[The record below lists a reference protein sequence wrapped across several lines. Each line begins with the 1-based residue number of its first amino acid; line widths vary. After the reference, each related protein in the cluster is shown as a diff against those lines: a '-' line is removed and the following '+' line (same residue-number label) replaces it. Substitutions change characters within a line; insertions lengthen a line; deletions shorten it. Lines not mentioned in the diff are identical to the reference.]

1 MIGGNE
7 LKVILVDDEQLALDY
22 LEIQLGKI
30 ENIEILGKFTS
41 PLAAIDQI
49 INEEVDIV
57 FLDIH
62 LPEVNG
68 IELAE
73 KILEE
78 KPEQT
83 IVFVTAYDEYAIKA
97 FELNAI
103 DYLMK
108 PVQLERLKET
118 IRRVVEREKQPSP
131 KKFPSLFIRVLGDF
145 TIEINGEKSE
155 FITWRTKK
163 AEELF
168 LYLLHHKDKLVRK
181 STLIELLWQEVELE
195 RANSLLYTTI
205 YYVRQTLRPYHNH
218 IRVKNA
224 SDGYVLETKD
234 VVLDVEKWKKEL
246 ASLPAINETTI
257 ERYTE
262 VMQQYK
268 GPYLQEYNYLWAEAD
283 QYRLEQQW
291 LTVALEIANFYL
303 QNNITQ
309 AKFWYSRICEFV
321 PETEEAHFALMKI
334 YAYENNH
341 SQVHKQFETLT
352 EVLKEE
358 LGMMPNS
365 EVINWFKTWKKK

>member
-1 MIGGNE
+1 MR
-7 LKVILVDDEQLALDY
+7 VILVDDEQLALDFM
-22 LEIQLGKI
+22 EIQLGKI
-30 ENIEILGKFTS
+30 ENIEILGKYTNPFK
-41 PLAAIDQI
+41 AIDQI
-49 INEEVDIV
+49 INQEVDIV

-118 IRRVVEREKQPSP
+118 IRRVVERGKQSSP
-131 KKFPSLFIRVLGDF
+131 KDFPSLFIRVLGDF
-145 TIEINGEKSE
+145 TIEVNGEKSE
-155 FITWRTKK
+155 LITWRTKK

-168 LYLLHHKDKLVRK
+168 LYLLHHKDRLVRK
-181 STLIELLWQEVELE
+181 STLIDLLWQEVEIE

-224 SDGYVLETKD
+224 SDGYILETED
-234 VVLDVEKWKKEL
+234 VILDVEKWEKEM
-246 ASLPAINETTI
+246 AALPTINETTI

-262 VMQQYK
+262 VMEQYK
-268 GPYLQEYNYLWAEAD
+268 GPYLQDYNYLWAEAD
-283 QYRLEQQW
+283 QYRLEQLW
-291 LTVALEIANFYL
+291 LTNALEIAQFHYYGKNMSK
-303 QNNITQ
+303 
-309 AKFWYSRICEFV
+309 AKYWYNQISEYRPDV
-321 PETEEAHFALMKI
+321 EEAHLALMKI
-334 YAYENNH
+334 YA
-341 SQVHKQFETLT
+341 
-352 EVLKEE
+352 KEE
-358 LGMMPNS
+358 HPVLVHQQYNLLKDYLNKEFDVMPNTD
-365 EVINWFKTWKKK
+365 ILNWYDHWRKETT